1 MGSGDSRPRGMS
13 IISLSHLIIVCH
25 GECGRLFDE
34 MVEQKDKIKDGS
46 RCPPPT
52 AVEGDFY
59 PSRYSVAFFAGPN
72 PETNIEALPG
82 TWDVEEEKLY
92 PAVNARDFI
101 GGGFKDLYGGERV
114 KNEMAITV

>member
-1 MGSGDSRPRGMS
+1 MVNAGDLLMRWSN
-13 IISLSHLIIVCH
+13 
-25 GECGRLFDE
+25 
-34 MVEQKDKIKDGS
+34 KKIKS
-46 RCPPPT
+46 TMHRVCPPPT

-114 KNEMAITV
+114 KNEMGITV